1 MKNIKSEL
9 KIIIDQDKME
19 ERMYQE
25 MKTINVGAEL
35 IKDCK
40 AYSDIQLNIPKD
52 IKQKFNVKKDTILRV
67 AFLGVVEKAIEK
79 KFTPADEIKMEENN
93 E

>member
-1 MKNIKSEL
+1 MYEEMEILNVEKN
-9 KIIIDQDKME
+9 
-19 ERMYQE
+19 
-25 MKTINVGAEL
+25 L

-40 AYSDIQLNIPKD
+40 AYTDITMNIPKD

-79 KFTPADEIKMEENN
+79 KFTPADEIKVEENN
-93 E
+93 EY